1 MERFAI
7 TISRAS
13 GSGGR
18 DIGRA
23 LADALGVNFYDR
35 ELLRLASDES
45 GIHEGLF
52 GKADETPNLR
62 MLLLAAKS
70 VANGD
75 PLPPDSDDF
84 ISNENLFSYQA
95 KVIRELAS
103 KESCVIIG
111 RCADYVLRDYPN
123 VVRISIQAPL
133 DYRVKA
139 VMALNDIDEREA
151 KHRVELTD
159 RRRSGYY
166 RYFTGRDW
174 LHSDNYDLCVN
185 SAALSRE
192 QCVKLIQSYLSIRFQ

>member
-45 GIHEGLF
+45 GIHEAFF

-123 VVRISIQAPL
+123 VVRISIRAARLP
-133 DYRVKA
+133 REGRHA
-139 VMALNDIDEREA
+139 AHDIDEGSQA
-151 KHRVELTD
+151 RVELTD
-159 RRRSGYY
+159 RRRSAITVFH
-166 RYFTGRDW
+166 RRDW
-174 LHSDNYDLCVN
+174 LHSTITTLRQQRGV
-185 SAALSRE
+185 SRE

>member
-7 TISRAS
+7 TISRGY

-23 LADALGVNFYDR
+23 LAESLGVNFYDR
-35 ELLRLASDES
+35 ELLRLASDAS
-45 GIHEGLF
+45 GIHERLF
-52 GKADETPNLR
+52 GQADETSNTR
-62 MLLLAAKS
+62 MLLLAAKT

-103 KESCVIIG
+103 RESCVIIG
-111 RCADYVLRDYPN
+111 RCADYVLRDFKN
-123 VVRISIQAPL
+123 VLRVSVYAPFE
-133 DYRVKA
+133 YRVREI
-139 VMALNDIDEREA
+139 MRRNDLDEREA
-151 KHRVELTD
+151 RRRVELTD

-174 LHSDNYDLCVN
+174 QHSDNYDLCVN
-185 SAALSRE
+185 SAPISRD
-192 QCVKLIQSYLSIRFQ
+192 QCVELIKSYLSIRFQ